1 MPIPLAAVGCRV
13 GPTRTHVDAR
23 WLRAFAVG
31 VGDGRCNAYR
41 VDPGAKAVARPTH
54 DFHVRGLQGAGVL
67 AHPLFVWAVEW
78 PTLWLRASELFGG
91 QGTLVD
97 GERGRAVHYAQDVVV
112 HGRPLQAGDD
122 VRSVCQ
128 LVGVEARRHGTLVQ
142 YRFDHTCA
150 RTGRPMVTTWQSA
163 YWRGVPLLM
172 QTTEEE
178 EEVVVEEEEKTD
190 RRKKTKTRCWLEDRM
205 APPPPPLLPPSRH
218 RADATIRI
226 PLPIAADE
234 GTVYAEMARIW
245 NPIHTDPAAARASG
259 LPAPILHGTSTMA
272 KCVSA
277 VVRRFGGDDPRRVRR
292 VGVAR
297 FEAPVFMPST
307 VWCCV
312 RGVARDGAVVV
323 VHYQAENGNGEA
335 VLSGGFVVLRQG
347 AGPAGKL

>member
-1 MPIPLAAVGCRV
+1 MPIPLAAVGRRV

-31 VGDGRCNAYR
+31 VGDGRCDAYR
-41 VDPGAKAVARPTH
+41 VAPGAKAVVRPTP

-91 QGTLVD
+91 QGTLAD

-112 HGRPLQAGDD
+112 HGRPLEAGDD

-128 LVGVEARRHGTLVQ
+128 LVGIEARRQGTLVQ
-142 YRFDHTCA
+142 YRFDHACA

-163 YWRGVPLLM
+163 YWRGVPLLR
-172 QTTEEE
+172 QPTAEEE
-178 EEVVVEEEEKTD
+178 SNVEEKTD
-190 RRKKTKTRCWLEDRM
+190 RRTTTQKTRCWLEDRM
-205 APPPPPLLPPSRH
+205 APPPPPLPPPSRRH
-218 RADATIRI
+218 PTVRI

-297 FEAPVFMPST
+297 FGAPVFMPST

-312 RGVARDGAVVV
+312 RGVSRDGATMV
-323 VHYQAENGNGEA
+323 VHYAAENADGEA
-335 VLSGGFVVLRQG
+335 VLSGGFVVLRRG
-347 AGPAGKL
+347 EGPACKL